1 MEKIQIEEASLILET
16 HPEPLIFD
24 KEGLFKRT
32 MNDENFARHLIAIFL
47 REMSECL
54 EELDIQLERKDFNN
68 ISSYAHQI
76 KGASANIGGMALS
89 SSAAK
94 MEKAATECE
103 YNKVISVMSDIKKQL
118 DILTDRIKEV

>member
-1 MEKIQIEEASLILET
+1 MEKTQIEEASLILET

-32 MNDENFARHLIAIFL
+32 MDDENFARHLIAIYL
-47 REMSECL
+47 IEMSECL
-54 EELDIQLERKDFNN
+54 KELSMYVERRDFNN
-68 ISSYAHQI
+68 ISSYAHNI

-94 MEKAATECE
+94 MEKAAIECE
-103 YNKVISVMSDIKKQL
+103 YNKIVSIMPDIEKQFDL
-118 DILTDRIKEV
+118 LTDRIKEV